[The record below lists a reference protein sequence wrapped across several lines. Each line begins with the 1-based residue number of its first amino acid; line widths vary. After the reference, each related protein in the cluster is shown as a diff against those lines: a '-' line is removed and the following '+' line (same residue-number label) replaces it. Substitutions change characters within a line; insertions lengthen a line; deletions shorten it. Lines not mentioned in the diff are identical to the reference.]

1 MVQLVKSPNA
11 QLPLVDL
18 KSGAPSLSGG
28 GMSLLQNYADALN
41 GTSGIAAPGVNQV
54 KFGTGTHISSG
65 SGSPEGVVPGS
76 PGDFYTN
83 TTGGEG
89 QTLWV
94 KETGVGTATGWQNK

>member
-1 MVQLVKSPNA
+1 MALVKTPNA

-28 GMSLLQNYADALN
+28 GMNLLQSYANALN
-41 GTSGIAAPGVNQV
+41 GTSDIAAPGINQV

-83 TTGGEG
+83 TTGGAG
-89 QTLWV
+89 STLFV
-94 KETGVGTATGWQNK
+94 KETGVGTTTGWIGK